1 MSDKERLTKMI
12 INTTA
17 AKNTTPSDIADELI
31 RRGVVLLPEVR
42 EGDIVY
48 LKDGTI
54 AKVEAVG
61 KFENGGWMRIRFCK
75 GDYVVEQ
82 FRGINE
88 IGKEIFILER
98 EAR

>member
-1 MSDKERLTKMI
+1 MI
-12 INTTA
+12 KYSEPVKA
-17 AKNTTPSDIADELI
+17 
-31 RRGVVLLPEVR
+31 
-42 EGDIVY
+42 GDIIY

-82 FRGINE
+82 FRDFNE
-88 IGKEIFILER
+88 IGKEIFIPER
-98 EAR
+98 EAK